1 MSPDVL
7 RRKLTKLTSYLKE
20 LRAIENYSYQEYLD
34 NFFIYRTTE
43 RILQLLVDVSVD
55 INSHILIV
63 NGEEPPV
70 DYYSS
75 FIEIAN
81 LGVIPMDFAKE
92 IAPSTGLRNR
102 IVHEYDDI
110 KDELVYKSVKKAL
123 DLYKTYM
130 KYIEEYLTSL

>member
-130 KYIEEYLTSL
+130 KYIEKYLTSL